1 MASRTAHVPALSPV
15 AAVLVGAALLV
26 SGCSSGS
33 SGSKS
38 KPAGPIMT
46 QAATAMRA
54 VTSLSFAITTTGN
67 PIKVKSATGNLLKN
81 GNATGNVQVS
91 ELGALLQLDLTI
103 VGDTVYVKGL
113 TGGYQKMSRAS
124 VTSIYDPT
132 AVLDPNRGVVPLLS
146 TATNATT
153 DGTQSV
159 DGHTCD
165 HVHATLA
172 GAIVKNLVPGV
183 SQNLPAWLW
192 IDHSSH
198 RLIKT
203 VVTVPAKGSN
213 KGGTVTITFSNFNT
227 PFTITPPT
235 SG

>member
-1 MASRTAHVPALSPV
+1 MASRILSPLI
-15 AAVLVGAALLV
+15 AASVGATLLV

-33 SGSKS
+33 SHHSS
-38 KPAGPIMT
+38 TSAAKPAGTIMT
-46 QAATAMRA
+46 EASTAMRS
-54 VTSLSFAITTTGN
+54 VTSLSFAITTVGN

-113 TGGYQKMSRAS
+113 TGGYQKMSRSS

-132 AVLDPNRGVVPLLS
+132 AVLDPNRGVVPLLA

-153 DGTQSV
+153 DGTQTV
-159 DGHTCD
+159 AGHDTD
-165 HVHATLA
+165 HVHATLQ
-172 GAIVKNLVPGV
+172 GSLVKNLIPGV
-183 SQNLPAWLW
+183 SQNLPAELW
-192 IDHSSH
+192 IDHGDH

-203 VVTVPAKGSN
+203 SVSVPAKSGG
-213 KGGTVTITFSNFNT
+213 KPGTVIIVFSNFNS